1 MIHFQDYEE
10 YRFFRNKMKEDQKKQ
25 EATGAVPEERAR
37 NRTELVMEDNTI
49 YEIDTECEECFGDG
63 KPKKK
68 PGSSKPPGFFLYE
81 WKMLP

>member
-25 EATGAVPEERAR
+25 EAAEAVPEERAR

-49 YEIDTECEECFGDG
+49 YEIDTECEE
-63 KPKKK
+63 
-68 PGSSKPPGFFLYE
+68 
-81 WKMLP
+81 